1 METIIKKLIFILFF
15 LFSLP
20 TYASENEFQ
29 KGYDLAKQ
37 GKYLEAFKVW
47 KPLAEKGNDL
57 AQYSLG
63 VMYRDSLGI
72 EQNYKLAEKWT
83 RLSAEQGNPTAAFN
97 LAHIYELG
105 LGLEKDFSKAMKW
118 YDLASLDFKKIDI
131 IIEKVRNIRSSD
143 MVCENKK
150 LCMHAYRIYRKAAV
164 LGYTN
169 TMVYMSNIILFL
181 PEKKYISDAVMWMIV
196 ADQVGIKDPKLKK
209 NNTNVLN
216 NFKENNLDIFNQSQD
231 LANECVKSRYKNC
244 GLYNKEIWQLVK

>member
-1 METIIKKLIFILFF
+1 METIIKKLIFILFL

-20 TYASENEFQ
+20 IYASENEFQ
-29 KGYDLAKQ
+29 KGYDLALK
-37 GKYLEAFKVW
+37 GKYFEAFKIW

-105 LGLEKDFSKAMKW
+105 LGVEKDFTEAMKW
-118 YDLASLDFKKIDI
+118 YDMASLDLENIDVI
-131 IIEKVRNIRSSD
+131 VEKVRNIRSSD
-143 MVCENKK
+143 LVCENKK
-150 LCMHAYRIYRKAAV
+150 LCMYAYRIYRKAAV

-181 PEKKYISDAVMWMIV
+181 PEKKYLSDAVMWMIV
-196 ADQVGIKDPKLKK
+196 ADKVGIKDPKLKK

-216 NFKENNLDIFNQSQD
+216 NFKENNLDIFNQSQG
-231 LANECVKSRYKNC
+231 LAKECIKSRFKNC
-244 GLYNKEIWQLVK
+244 GLYNKEIWQLIK

>member
-1 METIIKKLIFILFF
+1 MIIFATLKLIVKKLFF
-15 LFSLP
+15 LLFLLSSLP
-20 TYASENEFQ
+20 IYASENEFQ

-97 LAHIYELG
+97 LAHIYVLG
-105 LGLEKDFSKAMKW
+105 LGVEKDFTEAMKW

-143 MVCENKK
+143 LVCENKK
-150 LCMHAYRIYRKAAV
+150 LLWV
-164 LGYTN
+164 YTDGDLRRSIEN
-169 TMVYMSNIILFL
+169 GVKLTT
-181 PEKKYISDAVMWMIV
+181 KISYLKFPNPLS
-196 ADQVGIKDPKLKK
+196 IKTLI
-209 NNTNVLN
+209 
-216 NFKENNLDIFNQSQD
+216 NFSPDH
-231 LANECVKSRYKNC
+231 
-244 GLYNKEIWQLVK
+244 